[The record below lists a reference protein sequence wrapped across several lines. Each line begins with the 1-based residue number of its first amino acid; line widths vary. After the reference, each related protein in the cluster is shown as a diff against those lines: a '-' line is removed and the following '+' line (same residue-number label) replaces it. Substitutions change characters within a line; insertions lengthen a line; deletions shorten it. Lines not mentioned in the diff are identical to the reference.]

1 MDEEELDKAMTK
13 IYDDFFAKVIDFEA
27 AVDKLIDLGVSE
39 EDARSGLASMMTI
52 NFTIIDDLESGTR

>member
-13 IYDDFFAKVIDFEA
+13 IYDDFFAKVVDFEA

-39 EDARSGLASMMTI
+39 KDARSGLASMMTI

>member
-1 MDEEELDKAMTK
+1 MTK

-27 AVDKLIDLGVSE
+27 AVDKLVDLGVSE